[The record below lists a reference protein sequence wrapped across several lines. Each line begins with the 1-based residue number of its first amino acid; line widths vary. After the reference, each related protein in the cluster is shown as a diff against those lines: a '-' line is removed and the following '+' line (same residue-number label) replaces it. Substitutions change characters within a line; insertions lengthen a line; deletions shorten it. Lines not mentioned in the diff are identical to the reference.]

1 MIGLGSDK
9 NRMETEERLVVL
21 AAKVIQNQANFQE
34 KYEN

>member
-9 NRMETEERLVVL
+9 NRMETEEGLVAL
-21 AAKVIQNQANFQE
+21 AAKVIQIHANFQE

>member
-9 NRMETEERLVVL
+9 NRMETEKRLAVL
-21 AAKVIQNQANFQE
+21 AAKVFQNHANFQE

>member
-21 AAKVIQNQANFQE
+21 AAKVIQNHANFQE
-34 KYEN
+34 KYKN